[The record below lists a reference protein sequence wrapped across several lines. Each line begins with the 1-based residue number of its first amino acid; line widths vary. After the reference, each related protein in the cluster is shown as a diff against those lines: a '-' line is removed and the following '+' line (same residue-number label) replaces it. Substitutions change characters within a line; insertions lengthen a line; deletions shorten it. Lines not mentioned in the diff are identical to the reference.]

1 MITLEGY
8 KVLTE
13 LHASPNSQI
22 YRGYRELDQQPVVLK
37 VLRQEYPPPEAIAR
51 FKLEY
56 ELTCRFQVPGIIQ
69 AYDLKKYQ
77 NTLVLVLEDFGGYSL
92 RELLNQAPLSLEN
105 FLQLA
110 IQITTALAE
119 IHQQQII
126 HKDINPSNILLNPQT
141 QQTKIIDFGIATRLS
156 RENPTLR
163 NANVLEGSLAYIS
176 PEQTGRMNRSL
187 DYRTDFYSLGVTFYE
202 LLTHQ
207 LPFISD
213 DPVEM
218 VHSHIAKQPI
228 SPHQLNPQIPPV
240 VSEIVMKL
248 LAKTA
253 EARYQSAFGL
263 RADLQ
268 QCLEMLN
275 TTGQVPL
282 FALGQQDHS
291 GRFQIPQKLYGREV
305 EVAKLL
311 AAFDRASQGQ
321 SEVMLIAGYS
331 GIGKSALVQEI
342 YKPITQQ
349 RGYFISGKFD
359 QLQRNIPY
367 SSLIQAFQALIRQL
381 LTTSEAEITTWREKL
396 LNALGVNG
404 QVIIDVIA
412 EVELIIGTQPPV
424 VKLSPKEAQ
433 TRFNLVLQNF
443 IKVFTQ
449 KEHPLVMFLDDLQW
463 ADSASLQL
471 IELLVSQADSQY
483 LLLIGAYRDHEVDKS
498 HPLRATIASLEQAG
512 VAIHEL
518 ILTPLE
524 LPQIQQL
531 LNDTLNNSDLA
542 QITTLAELLEQ
553 KTHGNPFFMNEFLKS
568 LYTEG
573 LLEFNFSQRQWQWQL
588 AKIQATPITDNVVE
602 LMAGKIQ
609 KLPALTQE
617 ALKLAAC
624 IGNSFDLHTLAI
636 ASAKSLPDVAAQLWE
651 ALQTGLIF
659 PQGYDYQLLQVADQE
674 VAANLT
680 KLDVFYK
687 FLHDRVQQAA
697 YSLIPSDEKQALHL
711 RVGQLLLQSITPQKQ
726 EEKIFDIVNQ
736 LNFGIALITD
746 TQQRQELAQLN
757 LTAGN
762 KAKASAA
769 YQPALDYL
777 TMGINCLS
785 PNCWQ
790 EQYDLALALHT
801 AAAEAAYL
809 SGNFERMD
817 ALTEEVLQNTR
828 KTIDQVQV
836 YAIKIQAAIARDQ
849 LLAASQLGLQVLK
862 LLGITLP
869 YNPGKPQIMLG
880 LLKTKLALVGKP
892 ISTLAELPE
901 LTHPSKLAAIRILAS
916 IASATYL
923 AAPNVFPLTVFKQ
936 VEISAKYGN
945 AAESAFAYATYGL
958 ILCGVVGDLAGGY
971 KFGELALQVLDR
983 FHGQHLQARTLF
995 VVNSFVRHWQEPLQN
1010 TIASLH
1016 AAFQVGRNTGDTE
1029 YAAFCANTC
1038 TMHSYFSG
1046 QNLAEL
1052 DECLA
1057 IYVEAIQ
1064 QFKKQPIVTLVQLY
1078 RQAVANLQGKNANP
1092 GELVGEFYD
1101 ATVMLPQHIES
1112 NYRTAIFYDYTN
1124 HITLNYWFE
1133 EYATAVKNADLAIPY
1148 LDAVVALY
1156 IVGWFYFYDSLARLA
1171 LVPVASATE
1180 RQKLLQQVAANQKKL
1195 QVWAKFSPDNYT
1207 HKLALVKAEWH
1218 RVHGESSE
1226 AIAAYDQAIALAQS
1240 HQYINEAALA
1250 NELTAKFYLSAQ
1262 FYLAENKFKIAQV
1275 YMQEARYLYLQ
1286 WGATAKVKDLEA
1298 KYPQMFTHAPEK
1310 ASKSLTTTTSNQT
1323 TRTSSSSSESLDLL
1337 TVIKASQTLS
1347 EDIRLDRLLA
1357 NLMRILMENAGA
1369 QRGFLLL
1376 ESKGK
1381 FLIEAQGIVGENR
1394 IQVLESLSIEDNQTL
1409 STAIVNYVIRTKTNV
1424 VLNDAVYE
1432 VLEIGEF
1439 IKDPYIRQYQP
1450 RSILCTPLINQGKL
1464 AGIVYLENNLTTGA
1478 FTPDRLEL
1486 LNLLSAQAAISI
1498 ENARLYTDL
1507 AALNQN
1513 LSSLNKAYE
1522 RFVPRQFLQFLNKQS
1537 IVDVELGDQ
1546 VQREMSVLFTDIRAF
1561 TTLSE
1566 SMTPAENFQFINDY
1580 LSRMEPIILQHNGFI
1595 DKYIGDAIMAL
1606 FAGDADDAVQA
1617 GIAML
1622 QTLTTY
1628 NAERQAEGYL
1638 PIEIGI
1644 GINTGSLI
1652 LGTVGGLNRMD
1663 STVISDAVNLASRI
1677 EGLTKTFNAP
1687 LLITDQTFQRLKQRD
1702 RYGIRVVG
1710 QVKVK
1715 GKTNAVTVHEVFAA
1729 DSPEIGAGKAATLE
1743 LFASAL
1749 AYYEQQE
1756 FAAAA
1761 EYFLDCLQQNPWDQ
1775 VAQKYLESCQAGK
1788 ETASIFTDAVKF

>member
-1 MITLEGY
+1 MIALEGY

-13 LHASPNSQI
+13 LHTSPNSQV
-22 YRGYRELDQQPVVLK
+22 YRGYRELDRQPVVLK
-37 VLRQEYPPPEAIAR
+37 VLWQEYPSPEAIAR

-56 ELTCRFQVPGIIQ
+56 DLTRRAQAPGIIQ

-77 NTLVLVLEDFGGYSL
+77 NTLVLVLEDFGGQPL
-92 RELLNQAPLSLEN
+92 RELLNQSPLPLED

-110 IQITTALAE
+110 MQVAAALEE

-126 HKDINPSNILLNPQT
+126 HKDINPANILLNPTT
-141 QQTKIIDFGIATRLS
+141 QQTKIIDFGIATLLS

-163 NANVLEGSLAYIS
+163 NLNVLEGTLAYIS
-176 PEQTGRMNRSL
+176 PEQTGRMNRSI

-202 LLTHQ
+202 LLTQH

-213 DPVEM
+213 DPVEL

-228 SPHQLNPQIPPV
+228 PPDRINPQIPPV
-240 VSEIVMKL
+240 LSQIVMKL
-248 LAKTA
+248 LEKTA

-263 RADLQ
+263 QADLE
-268 QCLEMLN
+268 QCLEMLH
-275 TTGQVPL
+275 TTRQIPL
-282 FALGQQDHS
+282 FELGQHDRS
-291 GRFQIPQKLYGREV
+291 GRFQIPQKLYGREA
-305 EVAKLL
+305 EVANLL
-311 AAFDRASQGQ
+311 AAFERASHGQ

-359 QLQRNIPY
+359 QFQRNIPY

-381 LTTSEAEITTWREKL
+381 LTTSEAEITTWRKKL
-396 LNALGVNG
+396 LDALGVNG
-404 QVIIDVIA
+404 QVIIEVIA
-412 EVELIIGTQPPV
+412 EVELIIGQQPPV
-424 VKLSPKEAQ
+424 IELSPKEAQ
-433 TRFNLVLQNF
+433 SRFNLVLQNF

-463 ADSASLQL
+463 ADSASLHLIQL
-471 IELLVSQADSQY
+471 LMSQADSQY
-483 LLLIGAYRDHEVDKS
+483 LLLIGAYRDNEVDKT
-498 HPLRATIASLEQAG
+498 HPLRTTIASLEQAG

-518 ILTPLE
+518 TLTPLA
-524 LPQIQQL
+524 LPEIQQL
-531 LNDTLNNSDLA
+531 LSDTLNNADLA
-542 QITTLAELLEQ
+542 DVTPLAELLQQ
-553 KTHGNPFFMNEFLKS
+553 KTNGNPFFMNEFLKS
-568 LYTEG
+568 LYAEE
-573 LLEFNFSQRQWQWQL
+573 LLQFNFTQRKWQWQL
-588 AKIQATPITDNVVE
+588 EKIQAAQITDNVVE
-602 LMAGKIQ
+602 LMALKIQ
-609 KLPALTQE
+609 KLPVATQE

-636 ASAKSLPDVAAQLWE
+636 ASSKSLADVAAQLWE
-651 ALQTGLIF
+651 AVQTGLIL
-659 PQGYDYQLLQVADQE
+659 PQGNDYQLLQVADLE
-674 VAANLT
+674 VTALT
-680 KLDVFYK
+680 NLDVVYK

-697 YSLIPSDEKQALHL
+697 YSLISTDQKQAVHL
-711 RVGQLLLQSITPQKQ
+711 QIGQLLLQGITPQKQ
-726 EEKIFDIVNQ
+726 EERIFDIVNQ
-736 LNFGIALITD
+736 LNFGINLITD
-746 TQQRQELAQLN
+746 PQQRQKLAQLN

-777 TMGINCLS
+777 TMGINSLAAS
-785 PNCWQ
+785 CWRQ
-790 EQYDLALALHT
+790 QYQLALALHT

-809 SGNFERMD
+809 GGNFERMD
-817 ALTEEVLQNTR
+817 ALTDEVLQKTR
-828 KTIDQVQV
+828 STVDQVQV

-849 LLAASQLGLQVLK
+849 LLAASQLGLQVLQ
-862 LLGITLP
+862 LLGIPLAS
-869 YNPGKPQIMLG
+869 NPGQPQIMLG
-880 LLKTKLALVGKP
+880 LLKTKFALVGKQVH
-892 ISTLAELPE
+892 TLVDLPK
-901 LTHPSKLAAIRILAS
+901 LTHPTKLAAIRILAS

-958 ILCGVVGDLAGGY
+958 ILCGVVGDLQGGY
-971 KFGELALQVLDR
+971 KFGELALKVLDR
-983 FHGQHLQARTLF
+983 FNAKHLQARTLF

-1010 TIASLH
+1010 TIPSLQ
-1016 AAFQVGRNTGDTE
+1016 AAFQIGRDTGDTE
-1029 YAAFCANTC
+1029 YAAFCANTSS
-1038 TMHSYFSG
+1038 MHSYFSG

-1052 DECLA
+1052 DKYLA
-1057 IYVEAIQ
+1057 IYGEAIQ
-1064 QFKKQPIVTLVQLY
+1064 QFKKKPIFILIQLY
-1078 RQAVANLQGKNANP
+1078 RQAVANLQGKNTNP
-1092 GELVGEFYD
+1092 CQLVGEFYD
-1101 ATVMLPQHIES
+1101 ATAMLAQHIES
-1112 NYRTAIFYDYTN
+1112 NYRTAIFYIYTN
-1124 HITLNYWFE
+1124 HLTLNYWFE
-1133 EYATAVKNADLAIPY
+1133 DYATAVKNADLAIPY

-1156 IVGWFYFYDSLARLA
+1156 IVGWFHFYDSLGRLA
-1171 LVPVASATE
+1171 LASVVSAAE
-1180 RQKLLQQVAANQKKL
+1180 RQKLLQRVAANQKKL
-1195 QVWAKFSPDNYT
+1195 QVWAKFSPVNYT
-1207 HKLALVKAEWH
+1207 HKLALVEAEWH
-1218 RVHGESSE
+1218 RVHGESSQ
-1226 AIAAYDQAIALAQS
+1226 AIAYYDRAIALAQEN
-1240 HQYINEAALA
+1240 QYLNEAALA
-1250 NELTAKFYLSAQ
+1250 NELTAKFYLAQ
-1262 FYLAENKFKIAQV
+1262 NKSKIAQV
-1275 YMQEARYLYLQ
+1275 YLQEARYLYLQ
-1286 WGATAKVKDLEA
+1286 WGAIAKVKDLEA
-1298 KYPQMFTHAPEK
+1298 KYPQLLTRILEK
-1310 ASKSLTTTTSNQT
+1310 AVNSTLSTTTSNPT
-1323 TRTSSSSSESLDLL
+1323 GLTSTSRSESLDLV

-1347 EDIRLDRLLA
+1347 EEIQLDKLLS

-1376 ESKGK
+1376 STKGK
-1381 FLIEAQGIVGENR
+1381 FLIEAQGTVGENT
-1394 IQVLESLSIEDNQTL
+1394 IQVLESLSIENNQIL

-1424 VLNDAVYE
+1424 VLNDAIHEAVG
-1432 VLEIGEF
+1432 IGEF

-1507 AALNQN
+1507 AALN
-1513 LSSLNKAYE
+1513 KAYE

-1537 IVDVELGDQ
+1537 IIDVQLGDQ

-1566 SMTPAENFQFINDY
+1566 SMTPAENFRFINSY
-1580 LSRMEPIILQHNGFI
+1580 LSRMEPIILENNGFI

-1628 NAERQAEGYL
+1628 NEKRQTKGYS
-1638 PIEIGI
+1638 PIQIGI

-1663 STVISDAVNLASRI
+1663 STVISDAVNLAARI

-1687 LLITDQTFQRLKQRD
+1687 LLITDQTFERLQNRD

-1729 DSPEIGAGKAATLE
+1729 DPPKVSAGKTATLE
-1743 LFASAL
+1743 VFASAL
-1749 AYYEQQE
+1749 ACYEQQE

-1761 EYFLDCLQQNPWDQ
+1761 KYFQDCLQQNPWDQ
-1775 VAQKYLESCQAGK
+1775 VAQIYLGRCHPGK
-1788 ETASIFTDAVKF
+1788 EIASIFTEAVKF

>member
-13 LHASPNSQI
+13 LHASPNSQV

-56 ELTCRFQVPGIIQ
+56 DLTRRFQVPGIIQ

-77 NTLVLVLEDFGGYSL
+77 NTLVLVLEDFGGQSL
-92 RELLNQAPLSLEN
+92 GELLNQSPLPLEN

-110 IQITTALAE
+110 IQVAAALAE

-126 HKDINPSNILLNPQT
+126 HKDINPANILLNPTT
-141 QQTKIIDFGIATRLS
+141 QQTKIIDFGIATLLS

-163 NANVLEGSLAYIS
+163 NLNVLEGTLGYIS

-202 LLTHQ
+202 LLTQQ

-213 DPVEM
+213 DPVEL
-218 VHSHIAKQPI
+218 VHSHIAKQAIPPDQI
-228 SPHQLNPQIPPV
+228 NPQIPLV
-240 VSEIVMKL
+240 LSQIVMKL
-248 LAKTA
+248 LEKTA

-263 RADLQ
+263 QADLQ
-268 QCLEMLN
+268 KCLEMFN
-275 TTGQVPL
+275 ATGQISL

-291 GRFQIPQKLYGREV
+291 GRFQIPQKLYGREA
-305 EVAKLL
+305 EVASLL
-311 AAFDRASQGQ
+311 AAFERTSQGQ

-359 QLQRNIPY
+359 QFQRNIPY

-412 EVELIIGTQPPV
+412 EVELIIGQQPPV
-424 VKLSPKEAQ
+424 IELSPKEAQ

-443 IKVFTQ
+443 IQVFTQ

-471 IELLVSQADSQY
+471 IELLMSQADSQY
-483 LLLIGAYRDHEVDKS
+483 LLLIGAYRDHEVDKT
-498 HPLRATIASLEQAG
+498 HPLRTTIASLEQTG

-518 ILTPLE
+518 TLTPLA

-531 LNDTLNNSDLA
+531 LSDTLNNADLA
-542 QITTLAELLEQ
+542 QLTPLAELLQQ
-553 KTHGNPFFMNEFLKS
+553 KTNGNPFFMNEFLKS

-573 LLEFNFSQRQWQWQL
+573 LLQFNFTQRQWQWQL
-588 AKIQATPITDNVVE
+588 AKIQAAQITDNVVE
-602 LMAGKIQ
+602 LMALKIQ
-609 KLPALTQE
+609 KLPVATQE

-624 IGNSFDLHTLAI
+624 IGNLFDLHTLAI
-636 ASAKSLPDVAAQLWE
+636 ASSKSLPDIAAQLWE
-651 ALQTGLIF
+651 AVQTGLIL
-659 PQGYDYQLLQVADQE
+659 PQGNDYQLLQVADQE
-674 VAANLT
+674 VTANL
-680 KLDVFYK
+680 KNLDVVYK

-697 YSLIPSDEKQALHL
+697 YSLISTDQKQAVHL
-711 RVGQLLLQSITPQKQ
+711 QIGQLLLQGITPQKQ

-736 LNFGIALITD
+736 LNFGIDLIAD
-746 TQQRQELAQLN
+746 AQQRQELAQLN

-769 YQPALDYL
+769 YQPALNYL
-777 TMGINCLS
+777 TMGINCLTA
-785 PNCWQ
+785 NCWQ
-790 EQYDLALALHT
+790 QQYQLALALHT

-809 SGNFERMD
+809 GGDFERMD

-828 KTIDQVQV
+828 STIDQVQV

-849 LLAASQLGLQVLK
+849 LLAASQLGLQVMQ
-862 LLGITLP
+862 LLGIPLAN
-869 YNPGKPQIMLG
+869 NPGQPQIMLG
-880 LLKTKLALVGKP
+880 LLKTKLALVGKQVH
-892 ISTLAELPE
+892 TLVELPE
-901 LTHPSKLAAIRILAS
+901 LSNPTKLAAIRILAS

-936 VEISAKYGN
+936 VELSAKYGN

-958 ILCGVVGDLAGGY
+958 ILCGVVGDLQGGY
-971 KFGELALQVLDR
+971 KFGELALKLLDH
-983 FHGQHLQARTLF
+983 FNAKHLQARTLF
-995 VVNSFVRHWQEPLQN
+995 VVNAFVRHWQEPLQN
-1010 TIASLH
+1010 TIPSLQ
-1016 AAFQVGRNTGDTE
+1016 AAFQVGRDTGDTE
-1029 YAAFCANTC
+1029 YAAFAANVC
-1038 TMHSYFSG
+1038 SMHSYFSG

-1052 DECLA
+1052 DECVA
-1057 IYVEAIQ
+1057 IYGEAIQ
-1064 QFKKQPIVTLVQLY
+1064 QFKKKPIFVLIQLY

-1092 GELVGEFYD
+1092 CQLVGEFYD

-1112 NYRTAIFYDYTN
+1112 NYRTAIFYVYT
-1124 HITLNYWFE
+1124 HYLTLNYWFE
-1133 EYATAVKNADLAIPY
+1133 DYTTAVKNADLAIPY

-1156 IVGWFYFYDSLARLA
+1156 IVGWFYFYDSLGRLA
-1171 LVPVASATE
+1171 LASVVSGAE
-1180 RQKLLQQVAANQKKL
+1180 RQKLLQRVAANQKKL
-1195 QVWAKFSPDNYT
+1195 QVWAKFSPDNYS
-1207 HKLALVKAEWH
+1207 HKLALVEAEWH
-1218 RVHGESSE
+1218 RVQGKSSQ
-1226 AIAAYDQAIALAQS
+1226 AIACYDQAIALAQKN
-1240 HQYINEAALA
+1240 QYLNEAALA
-1250 NELTAKFYLSAQ
+1250 NELTAKFYL
-1262 FYLAENKFKIAQV
+1262 AENKFKIAQV
-1275 YMQEARYLYLQ
+1275 YLQEARYLYLQ
-1286 WGATAKVKDLEA
+1286 WGAIAKVKDLEA
-1298 KYPQMFTHAPEK
+1298 KYPEILTRTPDK
-1310 ASKSLTTTTSNQT
+1310 AIRSTLSTTGSNQNSLTN
-1323 TRTSSSSSESLDLL
+1323 SSHSESLDLV

-1347 EDIRLDRLLA
+1347 EEIQLDKLLS

-1376 ESKGK
+1376 STKGK
-1381 FLIEAQGIVGENR
+1381 FLIEAQGTVGENT

-1409 STAIVNYVIRTKTNV
+1409 SKAIVNYVIRTKTNV
-1424 VLNDAVYE
+1424 VLNDAIYE
-1432 VLEIGEF
+1432 AVGIGEF

-1507 AALNQN
+1507 AALN
-1513 LSSLNKAYE
+1513 KAYE

-1537 IVDVELGDQ
+1537 IIDVELGDQ

-1566 SMTPAENFQFINDY
+1566 SMTPAENFQFINSY
-1580 LSRMEPIILQHNGFI
+1580 LSHMEPIIIENNGFI

-1622 QTLTTY
+1622 QTLATY
-1628 NAERQAEGYL
+1628 NEERQARGYL
-1638 PIEIGI
+1638 PIQIGI

-1663 STVISDAVNLASRI
+1663 STVISDAVNLAARI
-1677 EGLTKTFNAP
+1677 EGLTKTFNTP
-1687 LLITDQTFQRLKQRD
+1687 LLITDQTFERLQNRD

-1729 DSPEIGAGKAATLE
+1729 DPPKVRAGKTATLE
-1743 LFASAL
+1743 VFARAL
-1749 AYYEQQE
+1749 ACYEQQE
-1756 FAAAA
+1756 FTAAA
-1761 EYFLDCLQQNPWDQ
+1761 EYFQDCLQQNPWDQ
-1775 VAQKYLESCQAGK
+1775 VAQMYLNHCQS
-1788 ETASIFTDAVKF
+1788 EQSIASIFTETVKL

>member
-1 MITLEGY
+1 MIALEGY

-13 LHASPNSQI
+13 LHTSPNSQV
-22 YRGYRELDQQPVVLK
+22 YRGYRELDRQPVVLK
-37 VLRQEYPPPEAIAR
+37 VLWQEYPSPEAIAR

-56 ELTCRFQVPGIIQ
+56 DLTRRFQAPGIIQ

-77 NTLVLVLEDFGGYSL
+77 NTLVLVLEDFGGQPL
-92 RELLNQAPLSLEN
+92 RELLNQSPLPLQN

-110 IQITTALAE
+110 IQVAAALEE

-126 HKDINPSNILLNPQT
+126 HKDINPANILLNPTT
-141 QQTKIIDFGIATRLS
+141 QQTKIIDFGIATLLS

-163 NANVLEGSLAYIS
+163 NLNVLEGTLAYIS
-176 PEQTGRMNRSL
+176 PEQTGRMNRSI

-202 LLTHQ
+202 LLTQH

-213 DPVEM
+213 DPVEL

-228 SPHQLNPQIPPV
+228 PPDRINPQIPPAL
-240 VSEIVMKL
+240 SQIVMKL
-248 LAKTA
+248 LEKTA

-263 RADLQ
+263 KADLQ

-275 TTGQVPL
+275 TTGQIPL
-282 FALGQQDHS
+282 FELGQHDCS
-291 GRFQIPQKLYGREV
+291 GRFQIPQKLYGREA
-305 EVAKLL
+305 EVANLL
-311 AAFDRASQGQ
+311 AAFERASHGQ

-359 QLQRNIPY
+359 QFQRNIPY

-381 LTTSEAEITTWREKL
+381 LTTSEAEITTWRKKL
-396 LNALGVNG
+396 LDALGVNG
-404 QVIIDVIA
+404 QVIIEVIA
-412 EVELIIGTQPPV
+412 EVELIIGQQPPV
-424 VKLSPKEAQ
+424 IELSPKEAQ
-433 TRFNLVLQNF
+433 SRFNLVLQNF

-471 IELLVSQADSQY
+471 IQLLMSQADSQY
-483 LLLIGAYRDHEVDKS
+483 LLLIGAYRDNEVDKS
-498 HPLRATIASLEQAG
+498 HPLWTTIASLEQAG

-518 ILTPLE
+518 TLTPLA
-524 LPQIQQL
+524 LPEIQQL
-531 LNDTLNNSDLA
+531 LSDTLNNADLA
-542 QITTLAELLEQ
+542 DVTPLAELLQQ
-553 KTHGNPFFMNEFLKS
+553 KTNGNPFFMNEFLKS
-568 LYTEG
+568 LYAEE
-573 LLEFNFSQRQWQWQL
+573 LLQFNFTQRQWQWQL
-588 AKIQATPITDNVVE
+588 AKIQAAQITDNVVE
-602 LMAGKIQ
+602 LMALKIQ
-609 KLPALTQE
+609 KLPVATQE

-636 ASAKSLPDVAAQLWE
+636 ASSKSLADVAAQLWE
-651 ALQTGLIF
+651 AVQTGLIL
-659 PQGYDYQLLQVADQE
+659 PQGNDYQLLQVADLE
-674 VAANLT
+674 VTALT
-680 KLDVFYK
+680 NLDVVYK

-697 YSLIPSDEKQALHL
+697 YSLISTDQKQAVHL
-711 RVGQLLLQSITPQKQ
+711 QIGQLLLQGITPQKQ
-726 EEKIFDIVNQ
+726 EERIFDIVNQ
-736 LNFGIALITD
+736 LNFGINLITD
-746 TQQRQELAQLN
+746 PQQRQKLAQLN

-777 TMGINCLS
+777 TMGINSLAAS
-785 PNCWQ
+785 CWRQ
-790 EQYDLALALHT
+790 QYQLALALHT

-809 SGNFERMD
+809 GGNFERMD
-817 ALTEEVLQNTR
+817 ALTDEVLQKTR
-828 KTIDQVQV
+828 STVDQVQV

-849 LLAASQLGLQVLK
+849 LLAASQLGLQVLQ
-862 LLGITLP
+862 LLGIPLAS
-869 YNPGKPQIMLG
+869 NPGQPQIMLG
-880 LLKTKLALVGKP
+880 LLKTKFALVGKQVH
-892 ISTLAELPE
+892 TLVDLPK
-901 LTHPSKLAAIRILAS
+901 LTHPTKLAAIRILAS

-958 ILCGVVGDLAGGY
+958 ILCGVVGDLQGGY
-971 KFGELALQVLDR
+971 KFGELALKVLDR
-983 FHGQHLQARTLF
+983 FNAKHLQARTLF

-1010 TIASLH
+1010 TIPSLQ
-1016 AAFQVGRNTGDTE
+1016 AAFQIGRDTGDTE
-1029 YAAFCANTC
+1029 YSAFCANTSS
-1038 TMHSYFSG
+1038 MHSYFSG

-1057 IYVEAIQ
+1057 IYAETVQ
-1064 QFKKQPIVTLVQLY
+1064 QFKKKPIFVLIQLY
-1078 RQAVANLQGKNANP
+1078 RQVVANLQGKNTNP
-1092 GELVGEFYD
+1092 CQLVGEFYD
-1101 ATVMLPQHIES
+1101 ATAMLAQHIES
-1112 NYRTAIFYDYTN
+1112 NYRTAIFYIYTN
-1124 HITLNYWFE
+1124 HLTLNYWFE
-1133 EYATAVKNADLAIPY
+1133 DYATAVKNADLAIPY

-1156 IVGWFYFYDSLARLA
+1156 IVGWFHFYDSLGRLA
-1171 LVPVASATE
+1171 LASVVSATE
-1180 RQKLLQQVAANQKKL
+1180 RQKLLQRVAANQKKL
-1195 QVWAKFSPDNYT
+1195 QVWAKFSPVNYT
-1207 HKLALVKAEWH
+1207 HKLALVEAEWH
-1218 RVHGESSE
+1218 RVHGESSQ
-1226 AIAAYDQAIALAQS
+1226 AIAYYDRAIALAQEN
-1240 HQYINEAALA
+1240 QYLNEAALA
-1250 NELTAKFYLSAQ
+1250 NELTAKFYLAQ
-1262 FYLAENKFKIAQV
+1262 NKSKIAQV
-1275 YMQEARYLYLQ
+1275 YLQEARYLYLQ
-1286 WGATAKVKDLEA
+1286 WGAIAKVKDLEA
-1298 KYPQMFTHAPEK
+1298 KYPQLLTRILEK
-1310 ASKSLTTTTSNQT
+1310 TVNSTLSTTTSNPT
-1323 TRTSSSSSESLDLL
+1323 GLTSTSRSESLDLV

-1347 EDIRLDRLLA
+1347 EEIQLDKLLS

-1376 ESKGK
+1376 STKGK
-1381 FLIEAQGIVGENR
+1381 FLIEAQGTVGENT
-1394 IQVLESLSIEDNQTL
+1394 IQVLESLSIENNQIL

-1424 VLNDAVYE
+1424 VLNDAINEAVG
-1432 VLEIGEF
+1432 IGEF

-1507 AALNQN
+1507 AALN
-1513 LSSLNKAYE
+1513 KAYE

-1537 IVDVELGDQ
+1537 IIDVQLGDQ

-1566 SMTPAENFQFINDY
+1566 SMTPAENFRFINSY
-1580 LSRMEPIILQHNGFI
+1580 LSRMEPIILENNGFI

-1628 NAERQAEGYL
+1628 NEKRQTKGYS
-1638 PIEIGI
+1638 PIQIGI

-1663 STVISDAVNLASRI
+1663 STVISDAVNLAARI

-1687 LLITDQTFQRLKQRD
+1687 LLITDQTFERLQNRD

-1729 DSPEIGAGKAATLE
+1729 DPQKVSAGKTATLE
-1743 LFASAL
+1743 VFASAL
-1749 AYYEQQE
+1749 ACYEQQE

-1761 EYFLDCLQQNPWDQ
+1761 KYFQDCLQQNPWDQ
-1775 VAQKYLESCQAGK
+1775 VAQIYLERCQPGK
-1788 ETASIFTDAVKF
+1788 EIASIFTEAVKF

>member
-1 MITLEGY
+1 MIELEGY

-13 LHASPNSQI
+13 LHASPNSQV
-22 YRGYRELDQQPVVLK
+22 YRGYRELDRQPVVLK

-56 ELTCRFQVPGIIQ
+56 DLTRCFQAPGIIQ

-77 NTLVLVLEDFGGYSL
+77 NTFVLVLEDFGGQPL
-92 RELLNQAPLSLEN
+92 RGLLNQSPLPIQN
-105 FLQLA
+105 FWSLA
-110 IQITTALAE
+110 IQIATALEE

-126 HKDINPSNILLNPQT
+126 HKDINPGNILLNPKT

-163 NANVLEGSLAYIS
+163 NLNVLEGTLAYIS

-202 LLTHQ
+202 LLTQQ

-213 DPVEM
+213 DPVEL

-228 SPHQLNPQIPPV
+228 PPDQINPQIPPAL
-240 VSEIVMKL
+240 SQIVMKL
-248 LAKTA
+248 LEKTA

-263 RADLQ
+263 QADLK
-268 QCLEMLN
+268 QCLEMFN
-275 TTGQVPL
+275 STGQILL
-282 FALGQQDHS
+282 FELGQQDRS
-291 GRFQIPQKLYGREV
+291 GRFQIPQKLYGREAQ
-305 EVAKLL
+305 VAHLL
-311 AAFDRASQGQ
+311 AAFERASYGQ

-404 QVIIDVIA
+404 RVIIEVIA

-424 VKLSPKEAQ
+424 VELSPKEAQ
-433 TRFNLVLQNF
+433 ARFNLVLQNF

-471 IELLVSQADSQY
+471 IELLISQADSQY
-483 LLLIGAYRDHEVDKS
+483 LLLIGAYRDNEVDKT
-498 HPLRATIASLEQAG
+498 HPLRTTIASLEQAG
-512 VAIHEL
+512 VTIHEL
-518 ILTPLE
+518 TLTPLA

-531 LNDTLNNSDLA
+531 LSDTLNNADLA
-542 QITTLAELLEQ
+542 EVTPLAELLQQ
-553 KTHGNPFFMNEFLKS
+553 KTNGNPFFMNEFLKS

-573 LLEFNFSQRQWQWQL
+573 LLQFNFTQRTWQWQL
-588 AKIQATPITDNVVE
+588 AKIQAAQITDNVVE
-602 LMAGKIQ
+602 LMALKIQ
-609 KLPALTQE
+609 KLPAATQE

-624 IGNSFDLHTLAI
+624 IGNTFDLHILAI
-636 ASAKSLPDVAAQLWE
+636 ASSKSLADIAAQLWE
-651 ALQTGLIF
+651 ALQTGLIS
-659 PQGYDYQLLQVADQE
+659 PQGNDYQLLQVADGE
-674 VAANLT
+674 VTALT
-680 KLDVFYK
+680 NLDVVYK

-697 YSLIPSDEKQALHL
+697 YSLIPTDEKQAVHL
-711 RVGQLLLQSITPQKQ
+711 RVGQLLLQGITPSKQ

-736 LNFGIALITD
+736 LNFGIDLITD
-746 TQQRQELAQLN
+746 AQQRQELAQLN

-777 TMGINCLS
+777 TMGINCLAT
-785 PNCWQ
+785 NCWQ
-790 EQYDLALALHT
+790 EQYELALALHT

-809 SGNFERMD
+809 GGDFERMD
-817 ALTEEVLQNTR
+817 ALTEEVLQKTSS
-828 KTIDQVQV
+828 TIDRVQV
-836 YAIKIQAAIARDQ
+836 YAIEIQAAIARDR
-849 LLAASQLGLQVLK
+849 LLAASQLGLQVMQ
-862 LLGITLP
+862 LLGIPLAH
-869 YNPGKPQIMLG
+869 NPGQPQIILG
-880 LLKTKLALVGKP
+880 LLKTKLALGGKQVH
-892 ISTLAELPE
+892 TLADLPK
-901 LTHPSKLAAIRILAS
+901 LTNPTKLAAIRILAS

-936 VEISAKYGN
+936 VELSAKYGN

-958 ILCGVVGDLAGGY
+958 ILCGVVGDLPGGY
-971 KFGELALQVLDR
+971 KFGELALKVLDR
-983 FHGQHLQARTLF
+983 FNAKHLQARTLF

-1010 TIASLH
+1010 TISSLH
-1016 AAFQVGRNTGDTE
+1016 AAFQIGRDTGDTE

-1038 TMHSYFSG
+1038 SMHSYFSG

-1057 IYVEAIQ
+1057 IYGEAVH
-1064 QFKKQPIVTLVQLY
+1064 QFKKQPIFTLTQLY
-1078 RQAVANLQGKNANP
+1078 RQVVANLQGKNANP
-1092 GELVGEFYD
+1092 CQLVGEFYD
-1101 ATVMLPQHIES
+1101 ATVMLPQHIEG
-1112 NYRTAIFYDYTN
+1112 NYRTAIFYVYTN
-1124 HITLNYWFE
+1124 HLTLNYWFE
-1133 EYATAVKNADLAIPY
+1133 DYATAVNNADLAIPY
-1148 LDAVVALY
+1148 LDAVIALY
-1156 IVGWFYFYDSLARLA
+1156 IVGWFYFYDSLGRLA
-1171 LVPVASATE
+1171 LACFVNAAE
-1180 RQKLLQQVAANQKKL
+1180 RQKLLQRVAANQKKL
-1195 QVWAKFSPDNYT
+1195 QVWAKFSPVNYT
-1207 HKLALVKAEWH
+1207 HKLALVEAEWH
-1218 RVHGESSE
+1218 RVHGESSQ
-1226 AIAAYDQAIALAQS
+1226 AIACYDRAIALAQS
-1240 HQYINEAALA
+1240 NQYLNEAALA
-1250 NELTAKFYLSAQ
+1250 NELTAKFYL
-1262 FYLAENKFKIAQV
+1262 AENKFKIAQV
-1275 YMQEARYLYLQ
+1275 YLQEARYLYLQ
-1286 WGATAKVKDLEA
+1286 WGAIAKVKDLEA
-1298 KYPQMFTHAPEK
+1298 KYPEIFTRSPEK
-1310 ASKSLTTTTSNQT
+1310 VIKSLTTTSYNQT
-1323 TRTSSSSSESLDLL
+1323 SLTSTSRSESLDLV
-1337 TVIKASQTLS
+1337 TVIKAYQALS
-1347 EDIRLDRLLA
+1347 EEIHLDKLLS

-1381 FLIEAQGIVGENR
+1381 FLIEAQGSVGENR
-1394 IQVLESLSIEDNQTL
+1394 IQVLESLSIEDSQTL

-1424 VLNDAVYE
+1424 VLNDAIHEAVD
-1432 VLEIGEF
+1432 IGEF
-1439 IKDPYIRQYQP
+1439 IKDPYIRQHQP

-1464 AGIVYLENNLTTGA
+1464 TGIVYLENNLTTGA

-1507 AALNQN
+1507 AALN
-1513 LSSLNKAYE
+1513 KAYE

-1537 IVDVELGDQ
+1537 IIDVQLGDQ
-1546 VQREMSVLFTDIRAF
+1546 VQREMSVLFTDIRSF

-1566 SMTPAENFQFINDY
+1566 SMTPAENFRFINAY

-1606 FAGDADDAVQA
+1606 FAGDADDAVLA

-1628 NAERQAEGYL
+1628 NEERQARGYL
-1638 PIEIGI
+1638 PIQIGI

-1652 LGTVGGLNRMD
+1652 LGTVGGMNRMD

-1687 LLITDQTFQRLKQRD
+1687 LLITDQTFQRLQHRD

-1715 GKTNAVTVHEVFAA
+1715 GKANAVTVHEVFAA
-1729 DSPEIGAGKAATLE
+1729 DPPKIGAGKTATLE
-1743 LFASAL
+1743 IFASAL
-1749 AYYEQQE
+1749 ACYEQQQ
-1756 FAAAA
+1756 FAVAA
-1761 EYFLDCLQQNPWDQ
+1761 EYFQDCLQQNPWDR
-1775 VAQKYLESCQAGK
+1775 VAKMYLECCQLGQQ
-1788 ETASIFTDAVKF
+1788 TGSIFTEIVNF